1 MKMRFWRK
9 IYIFTL
15 VLFLFCLNAGILIP
29 AYYTYNKSVK
39 AEEDSC
45 RAEQSYIGENFERD
59 YNDIQSEG
67 KGESPFLL
75 MKHYGEN
82 QHNTLLAFIEDGSVV
97 FSSFPEYFE
106 FPAVNKPVHKK
117 LNGIRY
123 IIITGKVC
131 EGKYTLI
138 YGKSVESLDEDFKTF
153 ILTYSATA
161 AGISV
166 FLALCL
172 FFILKK
178 LSVPLEKL
186 RIATEKISEGDT
198 SVTADESGN
207 DELSLLAKSFN
218 SMVHKINEQMKDLET
233 TAKQKQSLV
242 DNMAHELRTP
252 LTAIRGYAEYLE
264 KAAISEEER
273 IDSAKYI
280 VSEAKRLQ
288 KVSEI
293 LLDIAYIKNIGNIE
307 KYQVDL
313 VMLLNKVASEL
324 KQKADN
330 QGVEIRCELDKSAV
344 TGDEILLN
352 MLFYNLTENAIKACD
367 KGGRVTLKCRGLN
380 AMVIDNGKGIPQT
393 ELDNIMEPFYRVD
406 RSCSRPEGG
415 VGLGLPLC
423 RQIAIILDAEIRFE
437 SEIGSGTTVF
447 VDFTS

>member
-1 MKMRFWRK
+1 
-9 IYIFTL
+9 
-15 VLFLFCLNAGILIP
+15 
-29 AYYTYNKSVK
+29 
-39 AEEDSC
+39 
-45 RAEQSYIGENFERD
+45 
-59 YNDIQSEG
+59 
-67 KGESPFLL
+67 
-75 MKHYGEN
+75 
-82 QHNTLLAFIEDGSVV
+82 
-97 FSSFPEYFE
+97 
-106 FPAVNKPVHKK
+106 
-117 LNGIRY
+117 
-123 IIITGKVC
+123 
-131 EGKYTLI
+131 
-138 YGKSVESLDEDFKTF
+138 
-153 ILTYSATA
+153 
-161 AGISV
+161 
-166 FLALCL
+166 
-172 FFILKK
+172 
-178 LSVPLEKL
+178 
-186 RIATEKISEGDT
+186 
-198 SVTADESGN
+198 
-207 DELSLLAKSFN
+207 
-218 SMVHKINEQMKDLET
+218 MKDLET

-406 RSCSRPEGG
+406 RSRSRPEGG

-437 SEIGSGTTVF
+437 SEIGRGTTVF

>member
-280 VSEAKRLQ
+280 VFEAKQHRKFQ
-288 KVSEI
+288 N
-293 LLDIAYIKNIGNIE
+293 LLDIACSIKISATLKNT
-307 KYQVDL
+307 KWL

-406 RSCSRPEGG
+406 RSRSRPEGG
-415 VGLGLPLC
+415 GAGSSPLQTDC
-423 RQIAIILDAEIRFE
+423 HYP
-437 SEIGSGTTVF
+437 
-447 VDFTS
+447 

>member
-1 MKMRFWRK
+1 M
-9 IYIFTL
+9 
-15 VLFLFCLNAGILIP
+15 
-29 AYYTYNKSVK
+29 
-39 AEEDSC
+39 
-45 RAEQSYIGENFERD
+45 
-59 YNDIQSEG
+59 
-67 KGESPFLL
+67 
-75 MKHYGEN
+75 
-82 QHNTLLAFIEDGSVV
+82 
-97 FSSFPEYFE
+97 
-106 FPAVNKPVHKK
+106 
-117 LNGIRY
+117 
-123 IIITGKVC
+123 
-131 EGKYTLI
+131 
-138 YGKSVESLDEDFKTF
+138 ESLDEDFKTF

-406 RSCSRPEGG
+406 RSRSRPEGG

-437 SEIGSGTTVF
+437 SEIGRGTTVF

>member
-1 MKMRFWRK
+1 
-9 IYIFTL
+9 
-15 VLFLFCLNAGILIP
+15 
-29 AYYTYNKSVK
+29 
-39 AEEDSC
+39 
-45 RAEQSYIGENFERD
+45 
-59 YNDIQSEG
+59 
-67 KGESPFLL
+67 

-252 LTAIRGYAEYLE
+252 LTAIR
-264 KAAISEEER
+264 
-273 IDSAKYI
+273 
-280 VSEAKRLQ
+280 
-288 KVSEI
+288 
-293 LLDIAYIKNIGNIE
+293 
-307 KYQVDL
+307 
-313 VMLLNKVASEL
+313 
-324 KQKADN
+324 
-330 QGVEIRCELDKSAV
+330 
-344 TGDEILLN
+344 
-352 MLFYNLTENAIKACD
+352 
-367 KGGRVTLKCRGLN
+367 
-380 AMVIDNGKGIPQT
+380 
-393 ELDNIMEPFYRVD
+393 
-406 RSCSRPEGG
+406 
-415 VGLGLPLC
+415 
-423 RQIAIILDAEIRFE
+423 
-437 SEIGSGTTVF
+437 
-447 VDFTS
+447 